1 MFDRCAIIF
10 HQPTVVQKWREDM
23 DLLEAFEAYPHIH
36 RAIIIKSDMLRLGTK
51 LSQAALTEAGKIKN
65 LRVKG
70 YGLFSYD
77 FSQKMSLASD
87 VIPNSFF
94 LADGTGEGTHIQIR
108 VSDDTPYLIDY
119 IDGKFSLFWKREKVG
134 EVLSFE
140 EQGGY
145 YDRLTGD
152 GVPYQAYVFSV
163 GRDQLQI
170 TANKHC
176 DYFSQ
181 DKQCLYCDLTPS
193 AAEQKKGG
201 EPLVLRKQ
209 AELVGEIIYAGL
221 QERRFRHILING
233 GTFLRRYQG
242 MTEVEWYANFLNGIK
257 KKIWTWYPSCLQISA
272 LDDEGWKRIYDTG
285 IPCIEP
291 NIEVWDKRLF
301 SIICPGKNETFGY
314 DQWIKRT
321 INAVKYWGPGNVNPS
336 FVIGVEMARP
346 FGFKK
351 VEDAI
356 KSTLSGYDFLMGN
369 GVLPRQ
375 GGFWCIEPKSKLAG
389 QAPPPLEFYLEL
401 GLGYL
406 DLRYRHGFDN
416 LYATMCRHC
425 LCHGTEFDFE
435 YFHGHSFS
443 SRKAELESREKVR

>member
-1 MFDRCAIIF
+1 
-10 HQPTVVQKWREDM
+10 M
-23 DLLEAFEAYPHIH
+23 DLLEAFAAYPDIEK
-36 RAIIIKSDMLRLGTK
+36 AIIIKSDMLRLGTR
-51 LSQAALTEAGKIKN
+51 LSQAALKEANRIKN

-77 FSQKMSLASD
+77 FSSKMTLASD
-87 VIPNSFF
+87 AIPNSFF
-94 LADGTGEGTHIQIR
+94 LRDGTPDGTHIQIR
-108 VSDDTPYLIDY
+108 VADNTPYLIDFS
-119 IDGKFSLFWKREKVG
+119 DGQYPIYWNSEKVG

-145 YDRLTGD
+145 YNRLTKEGI
-152 GVPYQAYVFSV
+152 PYQAYVFSV

-176 DYFSQ
+176 DYFSRDQ
-181 DKQCLYCDLTPS
+181 QCLYCDLTPS

-201 EPLVLRKQ
+201 EAMVLRKQ

-233 GTFLRRYQG
+233 GTFLSLYQG
-242 MTEVEWYANFLNGIK
+242 KSEIEWYADFMEGIRK
-257 KKIWTWYPSCLQISA
+257 RIWTWYPTCLQISA

-285 IPCIEP
+285 VPCIEP
-291 NIEVWDKRLF
+291 NIEVWDERLF
-301 SIICPGKNETFGY
+301 GIICPGKNEAFGY
-314 DQWIKRT
+314 QQWIKRT

-336 FVIGVEMARP
+336 FVIGVEMAQP

-351 VEDAI
+351 YADAV
-356 KSTLSGYDFLMGN
+356 KSTLGGFDFLMGN

-375 GGFWCIEPKSKLAG
+375 GGFWCVEPKSKLAG
-389 QAPPPLEFYLEL
+389 QAPPPLEYYLEL
-401 GLGYL
+401 GRGYM
-406 DLRYRHGFDN
+406 DLRYKHGFDN
-416 LYATMCRHC
+416 LYSTMCRHC

-435 YFHGHSFS
+435 YFHGHSIS
-443 SRKAELESREKVR
+443 SRRAELESAKKA